1 MSMPRKVLVVDDDRS
16 FSAALGE
23 QLLAAGY
30 AVRSA
35 NSGAELLDEMGRG
48 FEGVVLLDVKLPDYD
63 GLELLGLLKP
73 YEADIKVIVVTAY
86 GTVGLAMT
94 AHQEKGAFYVLS
106 KTDGDL
112 SERLPPILVAAFNQ
126 MDMAKQL
133 RGLRESL
140 KEQGSGSQIAH
151 YSPGMKRVMSLIRQ
165 AADSKI
171 SVMIGGESGT
181 GKELVARDLHSRSA
195 RGEGPFIAINCGGIP
210 ENLLESELF
219 GYERGAF
226 TGAYARKKGKFE
238 TADGGTL
245 FLDEIGEMP
254 LSLQVKLLRVLQSQE
269 FERLGGTEKV
279 TVDVRIISAT
289 NRDLAVE
296 VAAGRF
302 REDLFYRLA
311 VFPIFIPA
319 LRERREDIMPLAE
332 FFRQKYSK
340 QENKE
345 TAGFTHDATQ
355 ALLTCAYPGN
365 VRQLENAIAHAVVV
379 CRAGSPIDLADLPPT
394 VRTLSGAEA
403 GISGPLLVKLDQMIK
418 SPSQLP
424 SIQELEQF
432 ILGKAMKL
440 HEGRIAEA
448 ARSLGIDRTTLYR
461 KLKSGKVERDEP

>member
-1 MSMPRKVLVVDDDRS
+1 MSTPRKILVVDDDRG
-16 FSAALGE
+16 FAAALSE
-23 QLLAAGY
+23 QLSAMGY
-30 AVRSA
+30 SVRTA
-35 NSGAELLDEMGRG
+35 HSGAELLAEMNRG

-63 GLELLGLLKP
+63 GLELLGQLRP
-73 YEADIKVIVVTAY
+73 YEPDIKVIVVTAY

-112 SERLPPILVAAFNQ
+112 AERLPPILVAAFNQ
-126 MDMAKQL
+126 MDMARQL

-140 KEQGSGSQIAH
+140 KEQGTTSTIAH
-151 YSPGMKRVMSLIRQ
+151 YSPGMKRVLGLIKQ

-171 SVMIGGESGT
+171 SVLISGESGT
-181 GKELVARDLHSRSA
+181 GKELVARELHSRSA
-195 RGEGPFIAINCGGIP
+195 RGEAPFIAINCGGIP
-210 ENLLESELF
+210 ETLLESELF

-245 FLDEIGEMP
+245 FLDEIGELP
-254 LSLQVKLLRVLQSQE
+254 LPLQVKLLRVLQGQE

-279 TVDVRIISAT
+279 TVDVRIISAS
-289 NRDLAVE
+289 NRDLALE

-311 VFPIFIPA
+311 VFPILIPP
-319 LRERREDIMPLAE
+319 LRDRREDIIPLAE

-345 TAGFTHDATQ
+345 TAGFTHEAAQ
-355 ALLTCAYPGN
+355 ALLTCSYPGN

-379 CRAGSPIDLADLPPT
+379 CRGGSPIDLADLPPT
-394 VRTLSGAEA
+394 VRNLASNEA
-403 GISGPLLVKLDQMIK
+403 GISGPLLVKLDKMIK

-432 ILGKAMKL
+432 ILGKTMKL
-440 HEGRIAEA
+440 HEGRIGDA
-448 ARSLGIDRTTLYR
+448 AKSLGIDRTTLYR
-461 KLKSGKVERDEP
+461 KLKAGKLDRDEE